1 MYIYKITNTAN
12 NKVYIG
18 QTIQSNP
25 KMRWYSHLADMR
37 GGRKMHLYNS
47 MRKYGVEAF
56 TWEVIDE
63 VTTLSELNLREEYW
77 LNEYRKTHTVYNLRE
92 AGNNKTHSPE
102 SIEKMREAQRA
113 AHARRR
119 EQGTDGGWVRK
130 DGGAMLG
137 KSHPKK
143 GKPSKKWSTEMKTE
157 HSIRCKTRKPREL
170 TDELKEKLA
179 HCKGRTWKL
188 VDGKRVWTEKK

>member
-1 MYIYKITNTAN
+1 MYIYKITNTSN

-37 GGRKMHLYNS
+37 GGHKMHLYNS

-56 TWEVIDE
+56 TWEIIDQVNSIDE
-63 VTTLSELNLREEYW
+63 LNIKEEYW

-119 EQGTDGGWVRK
+119 GEGKDGGWTRR

-137 KSHPKK
+137 KAHPKK
-143 GKPSKKWSTEMKTE
+143 GKPSKKWSEEAKQRLKLIAAE
-157 HSIRCKTRKPREL
+157 REARKRL
-170 TDELKEKLA
+170 AKEQ
-179 HCKGRTWKL
+179 
-188 VDGKRVWTEKK
+188 